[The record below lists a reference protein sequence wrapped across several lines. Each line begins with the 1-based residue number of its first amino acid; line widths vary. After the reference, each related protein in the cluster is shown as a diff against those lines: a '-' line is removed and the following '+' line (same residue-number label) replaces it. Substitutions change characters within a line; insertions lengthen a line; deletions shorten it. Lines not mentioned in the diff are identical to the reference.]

1 MGVAVRGGLESLI
14 HTTRQIVEEIQA
26 QEEEGDDMMIL
37 RVDLVNAFN
46 MVDRDEAF
54 KEVAEHFPE
63 MLSWVLSC
71 YKNQAVL
78 MFGSVVIYS
87 ESGFHQ
93 GDPLASLL
101 FSLTLMPII
110 RIIVQRLPNIC
121 VNGWYLDDGG
131 IIGRREELQEVV
143 DIILEHGPTKGLIIS
158 TSANSSNPKSTVW
171 CPNAARADQL
181 GSDPLGRGIPL
192 VTDEGI
198 VLLGSPIGSVEYERR
213 MIKDRMD
220 KVRAISQRL
229 PLIGDPHTEYAL
241 LRSCLSLPKLMF
253 TMRTSNPTHHV
264 NMWQEYDSITRDSLC
279 RIMGSSI

>member
-143 DIILEHGPTKGLIIS
+143 DIIWYT
-158 TSANSSNPKSTVW
+158 
-171 CPNAARADQL
+171 DQPS
-181 GSDPLGRGIPL
+181 G
-192 VTDEGI
+192 
-198 VLLGSPIGSVEYERR
+198 
-213 MIKDRMD
+213 
-220 KVRAISQRL
+220 
-229 PLIGDPHTEYAL
+229 
-241 LRSCLSLPKLMF
+241 
-253 TMRTSNPTHHV
+253 
-264 NMWQEYDSITRDSLC
+264 
-279 RIMGSSI
+279 